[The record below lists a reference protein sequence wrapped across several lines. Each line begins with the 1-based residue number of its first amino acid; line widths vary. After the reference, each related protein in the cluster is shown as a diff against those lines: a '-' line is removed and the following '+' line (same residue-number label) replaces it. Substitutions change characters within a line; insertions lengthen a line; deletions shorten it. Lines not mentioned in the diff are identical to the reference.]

1 MLIYYI
7 TFKYVVKIAMLWM
20 IVVFIYSKNENICKK
35 SVLSIINIINIF
47 FINKKLMNNDE

>member
-47 FINKKLMNNDE
+47 INKKLMNNDE

>member
-47 FINKKLMNNDE
+47 FINKKLMNNNE

>member
-1 MLIYYI
+1 MRTYI
-7 TFKYVVKIAMLWM
+7 
-20 IVVFIYSKNENICKK
+20 KK

>member
-1 MLIYYI
+1 MLIYYT
-7 TFKYVVKIAMLWM
+7 TFKYVVKVTMLWM

-35 SVLSIINIINIF
+35 SMLSIINIINIF